1 VAGLTFSD
9 LSNRAQQLYNAKKYA
24 EALDLV
30 TREAPNFPE
39 QTHRLYFW
47 RVCLAAR
54 SGETDLALEQLEEAV
69 EAGYWYNQ
77 QQLQEDPDLISLQG
91 LSRFER
97 LARTCLERQTA
108 AQAEAVPD
116 LLTLEPKAISSAARP
131 PWPLLLALHGNNS
144 SAPETTAH
152 WQPATSLGWLVAL
165 PGSSQVG
172 GPDAYVWNDWEWA
185 REEIQS
191 HQVALRERYDIDQ
204 ERVVLGGF
212 SMGGGLALWLAL
224 TGAIKAQGIVLVGPW
239 VPDMDQIVSL
249 MPEGEAR
256 RLRSA
261 IIVGENDEPCFEA
274 SLTLAEHLKAHGI
287 PCNLEVNTD
296 LAHQYPPDFEVVLAR
311 ALEYVLRN

>member
-1 VAGLTFSD
+1 VAELTFSD
-9 LSNRAQQLYNAKKYA
+9 LLNQAEQLYNAEKYA

-30 TREAPNFPE
+30 TREFPNFPE

-54 SGETDLALEQLEEAV
+54 SGLTDQALGLLEEAV

-77 QQLQEDPDLISLQG
+77 QQLREDSDLDPLQELP
-91 LSRFER
+91 RFEG
-97 LARTCLERQTA
+97 LTEICLERQAA

-116 LLTLEPKAISSAARP
+116 LVTLEPRATSLVSGP

-144 SAPETTAH
+144 SAPETAAH
-152 WQPATSLGWLVAL
+152 WSAATSHAWLVAL

-185 REEIQS
+185 RDEIQS
-191 HQVALRERYDIDQ
+191 HQAVLREGYNIDR

-224 TGAIKAQGIVLVGPW
+224 TGAIKARGFILVGPW
-239 VPDMDQIVSL
+239 VPDLDQLVPL
-249 MPEGEAR
+249 METNEAR
-256 RLRSA
+256 GSRGTIL
-261 IIVGENDEPCFEA
+261 VGENDESCLEV
-274 SLTLAEHLKAHGI
+274 SLTLAEQLKAHGV
-287 PCNLEVNTD
+287 PCHLEVYPD
-296 LAHQYPPDFEVVLAR
+296 LAHEYPPDFEVVLAR
-311 ALEYVLRN
+311 TLEHILQD